1 MNWGDGAD
9 RPPARRRVTDAPRRL
24 SVDPTVHV
32 ETFATHCSLTWTAGG
47 LGRFLAAAGDLEGV
61 PETAPAVVD
70 RTTTAGRERRQLSA
84 LAAEEATRYV
94 RVEPPAGWTLSWE
107 RRNRPVVS
115 LSGTPPAAC
124 RRLHVATTD
133 CPAWPDDARAALS
146 ELAAV
151 E

>member
-1 MNWGDGAD
+1 M
-9 RPPARRRVTDAPRRL
+9 TDAPRRL
-24 SVDPTVHV
+24 PVDPPVHV
-32 ETFATHCSLTWTAGG
+32 ETFATHCSLTWTADG

-61 PETAPAVVD
+61 PETALAVVD
-70 RTTTAGRERRQLSA
+70 RTTTAGRERRPLSA

-94 RVEPPAGWTLSWE
+94 RVEPPTDWTLSWE
-107 RRNRPVVS
+107 RRSRPVVS
-115 LSGTPPAAC
+115 LSGTPPAAAC

-133 CPAWPDDARAALS
+133 CPTWSDDARAALS